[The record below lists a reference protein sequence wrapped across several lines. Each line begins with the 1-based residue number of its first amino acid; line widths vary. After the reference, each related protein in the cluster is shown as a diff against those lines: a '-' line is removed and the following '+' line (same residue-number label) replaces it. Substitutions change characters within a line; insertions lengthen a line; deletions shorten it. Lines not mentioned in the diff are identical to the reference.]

1 MTFLQR
7 TFTIAALATAA
18 VSFAGNAHAGAGFIA
33 LEGSDA
39 TALHHDGTYTPQLFK
54 YLQGGSS
61 SSVLVYNPAG
71 VIDLS
76 GIDGGVAVTNVT
88 SLSGL
93 TLSNYSAIYIESP
106 YGCCT
111 ADNTV
116 LNGYG
121 ASVTAFVN
129 GGGNMS
135 IENYIGGGYDGVVPG
150 GALAPSGS
158 IEGYGVSNGGVGSGS
173 SCTDGERVNSNGVA
187 HGFSQPPVDYC
198 WAHQAYENSYWVGL
212 GYGSLID
219 SATDATA
226 GGGGGFTFADG
237 TQIGSSLLAFGGT
250 LGTTVPEPA
259 SMLLL
264 GAGMAGLGLV
274 RRRRA

>member
-1 MTFLQR
+1 MTLLQR
-7 TFTIAALATAA
+7 SFTIAALATAA

-93 TLSNYSAIYIESP
+93 TLSDYSAMYIESP
-106 YGCCT
+106 RGCCQ
-111 ADNTV
+111 ADNTA
-116 LNGYG
+116 LNGFG
-121 ASVTAFVN
+121 TSVNAFVL
-129 GGGNMS
+129 GGGNLS
-135 IENYIGGGYDGVVPG
+135 IENYVGGGYDGVVPG

-158 IEGYGVSNGGVGSGS
+158 IEGYGVSNGGVGGGPG
-173 SCTDGERVNSNGVA
+173 CTDGERVNSNGMT
-187 HGFSQPPVDYC
+187 HGFGQPPVDHC
-198 WAHQAYENSYWVGL
+198 WAHQAYENSYWLPL
-212 GYGSLID
+212 GYISLMD
-219 SATDATA
+219 SATLATD
-226 GGGGGFTFADG
+226 GRGFTFADG
-237 TQIGSSLLAFGGT
+237 TQTGSSLLAFGGT

-264 GAGMAGLGLV
+264 GAGLTGLGLV